1 MIKCNAKVCGVI
13 SRAASVKQTAG
24 GKSFVTFGMA
34 VEVPAKKGAV
44 TPVYISVATDAA
56 DTSALVAGR
65 KVAVGGQ
72 LRIKGALERK
82 TFFNLSAESIEL
94 DSPAPQGITGEVTF
108 TGTCSKDIATPTDRN
123 GKRFVRFSAYSTDR
137 VGEDFFS
144 VFMRFVMF
152 EEAIPAFVVPKARIE
167 VRGDL
172 RVSTFN
178 GNLDLN
184 CRIAEIKE
192 PNAFSF

>member
-13 SRAASVKQTAG
+13 SRAASVKHTAE

-34 VEVPAKKGAV
+34 VDVPATKGV
-44 TPVYISVATDAA
+44 TTTQYISVAMDTA
-56 DTSALVAGR
+56 DTSTLTAGR
-65 KVAVGGQ
+65 KLTVSGQ
-72 LRIKGALERK
+72 LRIKGARERK
-82 TFFNLSAESIEL
+82 TFFDLSAESIEL
-94 DSPAPQGITGEVTF
+94 DSLAPHGITGEVTF
-108 TGTCSKDIATPTDRN
+108 TGTCCKDIATPTDKN
-123 GKRFVRFSAYSTDR
+123 GKQFVRFSAYSTDR
-137 VGEDFFS
+137 VGGEFFS

-152 EEAIPAFVVPKARIE
+152 DATPPAFLVPKAKVE

-172 RVSTFN
+172 RVTTFN

-192 PNAFSF
+192 PNTLPF